1 MQKTIRLTTTAPVQ
15 TTVPPATTVRP
26 EPVEGLRQ
34 AQPERVGHSD
44 NASTIQLANDADP
57 RSLDLTGV
65 QRIDLQFPKF
75 SDGRAFSQAFML
87 RKRLGFTG
95 EIRATGDVLIDQ
107 LVQMQRSGFDS
118 ANLRADQDID
128 FAQRQFDRYGSF
140 YQGDAV
146 TAPPLFARGP
156 AEVTA

>member
-1 MQKTIRLTTTAPVQ
+1 MQKTIRLFTTADLSKTVQ
-15 TTVPPATTVRP
+15 LSTTVHP
-26 EPVEGLRQ
+26 ELVEGLRP
-34 AQPERVGHSD
+34 AQPERVGKPE
-44 NASTIQLANDADP
+44 NEASIQLPNDADP

-65 QRIDLQFPKF
+65 QRVDLQFPKF

-87 RKRLGFTG
+87 RKRLGFDG

-118 ANLRADQDID
+118 AQLRADQDLD

-140 YQGDAV
+140 YQGDAI
-146 TAPPLFARGP
+146 TAQPWFARAP